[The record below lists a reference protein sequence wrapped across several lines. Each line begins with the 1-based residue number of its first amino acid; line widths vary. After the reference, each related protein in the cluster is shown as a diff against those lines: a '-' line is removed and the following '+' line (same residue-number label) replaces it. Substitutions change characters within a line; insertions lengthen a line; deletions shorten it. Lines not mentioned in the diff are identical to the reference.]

1 MLDKQYA
8 IIFEKTNLLALGHL
22 FLQGAAVEL
31 EMVIPLVSTTIQ
43 LSFVLISELQVKN
56 ETH

>member
-8 IIFEKTNLLALGHL
+8 IIFEKTNLLALGYL

-31 EMVIPLVSTTIQ
+31 AMVIPLVSTTIQ